1 MAAERLQKIIAAA
14 GITSRRKAEELITQG
29 RVTVNG
35 QVITELGSKADP
47 EQDHI
52 KVDGKL
58 LRGAERHIYLLLNKP
73 KGYVTTV
80 ADPEGRPTVMD
91 LVKHVG
97 ERIYPVGRLDY
108 ASEGLLLMTN
118 DGELANFLTRA
129 ASHVPKTYL
138 VKISGQASEEDI
150 DKLRHGIRIGSKQGM
165 RGTQAVRT
173 APAQVNIVR
182 EGENPWYEVT
192 LIEGKN
198 RQIRRMFEEIG
209 RHVEKIKRV
218 RYGSLLLDV
227 EPGKFRELAPHEL
240 AALRAKPRLQGT
252 ASRNAAKGAA
262 RFIGKAR
269 MRGRDQDRFR
279 SRKQRVH
286 TRNKASRRSRNLDG
300 APVPSGR
307 NLASA
312 LMGNSQSL
320 RRAVNATRANRKSVM
335 LDSSSASKTTSGVLA
350 LLIAATSAQR
360 LPVQSR
366 GSNTDVT

>member
-1 MAAERLQKIIAAA
+1 VPAERLQKIIATA
-14 GITSRRKAEELITQG
+14 GVTSRRKAEELIAQG

-35 QVITELGSKADP
+35 QVITQLGSKADP

-108 ASEGLLLMTN
+108 GSEGLLLMTN
-118 DGELANFLTRA
+118 DGELANVLTRA

-138 VKISGQASEEDI
+138 VKVAGQASEEDI
-150 DKLRHGIRIGSKQGM
+150 DKLRHGIRIGSKPGM
-165 RGTQAVRT
+165 RGIQAVRT

-209 RHVEKIKRV
+209 HHVEKIKRV
-218 RYGSLLLDV
+218 RYGSLTLDV
-227 EPGKFRELAPHEL
+227 EPGKFRELTAQEVTV
-240 AALRAKPRLQGT
+240 LRKAKPQPARSAT
-252 ASRNAAKGAA
+252 ARSAAKSAS
-262 RFIGKAR
+262 RFIGKAGLKQR
-269 MRGRDQDRFR
+269 EQERYRSRRERPRTPEEQGEHAKPKFGRPAAPERPKFAPHGERHASGQEKRREGQQPRFKRDARGTRAFNRGDRRSEARGPRSRFR
-279 SRKQRVH
+279 H
-286 TRNKASRRSRNLDG
+286 
-300 APVPSGR
+300 
-307 NLASA
+307 
-312 LMGNSQSL
+312 
-320 RRAVNATRANRKSVM
+320 
-335 LDSSSASKTTSGVLA
+335 
-350 LLIAATSAQR
+350 
-360 LPVQSR
+360 
-366 GSNTDVT
+366 